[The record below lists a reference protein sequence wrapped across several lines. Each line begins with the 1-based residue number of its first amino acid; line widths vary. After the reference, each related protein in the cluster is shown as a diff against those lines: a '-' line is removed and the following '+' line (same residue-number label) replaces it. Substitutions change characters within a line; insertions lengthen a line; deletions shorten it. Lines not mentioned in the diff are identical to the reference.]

1 VIRIGLADDHA
12 LVRDG
17 VRRILE
23 QEADMQVVG
32 EASDGQ
38 AALEMLATKKLD
50 VLVLDVNMPG
60 LGGAEVLRRVRGEYP
75 RVAVLVLS
83 MFAEDKSAAR
93 FLHAGAAGYLTK
105 GRSANELTAA
115 VRKIAA
121 GGKYVT
127 DTVAEHVLEASE
139 APPHERLTERE
150 HQVFTLIASGK
161 SPSDVANELGLSAS
175 TVSTYTAR
183 IKKQLGVAT
192 LGDVVLYASRN
203 GLV

>member
-1 VIRIGLADDHA
+1 LIRIGLADDHA

-38 AALEMLATKKLD
+38 AALELLATKKLD

-60 LGGAEVLRRVRGEYP
+60 LGGAEVLRRVRTEHP
-75 RVAVLVLS
+75 RIAVLVLS

-105 GRSANELTAA
+105 GRSAQELTAA
-115 VRKIAA
+115 VRKVAS

-139 APPHERLTERE
+139 AAPHERLTERE
-150 HQVFTLIASGK
+150 HQVFVMIASGK
-161 SPSDVANELGLSAS
+161 SPSDVANELGVSAS